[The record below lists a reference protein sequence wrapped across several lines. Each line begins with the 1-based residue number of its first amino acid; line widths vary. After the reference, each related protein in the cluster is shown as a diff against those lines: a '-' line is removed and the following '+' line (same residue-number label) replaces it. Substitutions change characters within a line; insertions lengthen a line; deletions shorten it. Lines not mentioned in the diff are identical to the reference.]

1 MGVIMSLGKLL
12 YEANGKQTALRIL
25 DANGSLESSGNDNGK
40 FKDPDLKCI
49 NYWTVNTRRRI
60 KTNTIN

>member
-1 MGVIMSLGKLL
+1 MSLGKLL

-40 FKDPDLKCI
+40 FRPRSKMHKLLDC
-49 NYWTVNTRRRI
+49 
-60 KTNTIN
+60 